1 MRTTAFTKRYL
12 GSLNRSEQVKQVA
25 QLQCKP
31 EDSYQSQVL
40 RTGTEAFGMIPVHL
54 GLLLV
59 KANHFQLT
67 NADQNHL
74 A

>member
-1 MRTTAFTKRYL
+1 MRSTTFTRRYL
-12 GSLNRSEQVKQVA
+12 GSLNRSEQVKWVA

-31 EDSYQSQVL
+31 EDSYQSGVL
-40 RTGTEAFGMIPVHL
+40 RTGTEAFGTIPVHL

-59 KANHFQLT
+59 KASHSQLT
-67 NADQNHL
+67 NADENHL